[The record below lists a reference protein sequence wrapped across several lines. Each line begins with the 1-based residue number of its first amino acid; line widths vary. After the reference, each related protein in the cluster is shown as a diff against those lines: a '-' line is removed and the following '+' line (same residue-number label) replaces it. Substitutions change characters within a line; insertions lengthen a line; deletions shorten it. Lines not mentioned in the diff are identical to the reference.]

1 MNEQEVISMYDRKK
15 MFDRSRLIMIDE
27 LKFDT
32 REKLS
37 LKMTNCFRLD
47 RLNGIVYQSFV
58 VYHV

>member
-1 MNEQEVISMYDRKK
+1 MYDRKK